1 MNREDYIAALKGAA
15 QEIYDRA
22 IEIVGKTSNLKCMDV
37 TIHLNS
43 EDIPSYN
50 IDKDY
55 AVLPDSWR

>member
-22 IEIVGKTSNLKCMDV
+22 VEIVGKTSNLKGMSV
-37 TIHLNS
+37 TIYLNPD
-43 EDIPSYN
+43 DIPSYN

-55 AVLPDSWR
+55 TVLPDSWR

>member
-1 MNREDYIAALKGAA
+1 MNREEYIAALKGAA

-43 EDIPSYN
+43 EDIPRYS

-55 AVLPDSWR
+55 AITPDSWR